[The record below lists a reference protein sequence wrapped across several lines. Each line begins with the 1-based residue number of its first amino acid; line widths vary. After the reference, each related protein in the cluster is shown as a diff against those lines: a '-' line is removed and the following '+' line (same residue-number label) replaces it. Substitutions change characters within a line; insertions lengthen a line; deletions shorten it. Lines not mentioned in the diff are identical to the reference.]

1 MVSGPAPEPQLR
13 TREMDVEPPRA
24 VTENLSASLRMLAA
38 RGVARRY
45 RKGTLLIE
53 EGDRGDTLFIVLS
66 GSVKA
71 FSSDNRDR
79 EIVYGV
85 YGPGEYMGE
94 LSLDGG
100 PRSASVIT
108 LEATTCAVVT
118 RQALR
123 EHIRAN
129 PDFAFELLERLIRR
143 VRLATHSARSMALL
157 DVYGRVVQLLNQLA
171 VTQLDG
177 SRTIADRLTHREI
190 ASRVGCS
197 REMVS
202 RLLKDLK
209 GGGYLDKRAGHIML
223 ARTLPAHW

>member
-1 MVSGPAPEPQLR
+1 
-13 TREMDVEPPRA
+13 
-24 VTENLSASLRMLAA
+24 MLAA
-38 RGVARRY
+38 RGVSRRY

-108 LEATTCAVVT
+108 LEVTTCAVVT

-123 EHIRAN
+123 EHIAAN

-143 VRLATHSARSMALL
+143 VRLATLSARSKALL
-157 DVYGRVVQLLNQLA
+157 EVYGRVVHLLNQLA

-177 SRTIADRLTHREI
+177 SRTIAGRLTHREI

-209 GGGYLDKRAGHIML
+209 GGGYLDQRAGHIML

>member
-1 MVSGPAPEPQLR
+1 
-13 TREMDVEPPRA
+13 MDPEPPRA
-24 VTENLSASLRMLAA
+24 VTQNLPAALRLLAS
-38 RGVARRY
+38 RGVPRRY
-45 RKGTLLIE
+45 RKGTLLIQ

-71 FSSDNRDR
+71 FSSNNRDR

-85 YGPGEYMGE
+85 YGPGEYLGE

-118 RQALR
+118 REALR
-123 EHIRAN
+123 EHIAAN
-129 PDFAFELLERLIRR
+129 PDFAFELLERVIRR
-143 VRLATHSARSMALL
+143 ARLATHSARSMALL

-177 SRTIADRLTHREI
+177 SRAIADRLTHREI
-190 ASRVGCS
+190 ANRVGCS

-209 GGGYLDKRAGHIML
+209 GGGYLHNSAGHIML

>member
-1 MVSGPAPEPQLR
+1 
-13 TREMDVEPPRA
+13 
-24 VTENLSASLRMLAA
+24 MLAA
-38 RGVARRY
+38 RGVSRRY

-108 LEATTCAVVT
+108 LEVTTCAVVT

-209 GGGYLDKRAGHIML
+209 GGGYLDQRAGHITL